1 MEKHNEMDE
10 ASKIINDW
18 FLKSRRAK
26 EVKKFKE
33 DFVFERK
40 ILIEKYKSLTINITT
55 KNALIDAMRNYCQE
69 HNVILEN
76 FM

>member
-1 MEKHNEMDE
+1 MDE